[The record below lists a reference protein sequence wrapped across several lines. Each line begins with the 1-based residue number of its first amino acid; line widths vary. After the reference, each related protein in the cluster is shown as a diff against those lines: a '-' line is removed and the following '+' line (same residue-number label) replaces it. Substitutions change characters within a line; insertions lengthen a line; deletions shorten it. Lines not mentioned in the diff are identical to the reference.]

1 MVSKMKNNIEFND
14 NLLRLCLDYD
24 IIFNNDIMSLL
35 KEDIIMNTIERI
47 HKYKITKT
55 SDGRYTTYV
64 PDKTKPNGLK
74 QVRRYSQAKL
84 YKFLLEFYGIKEEK
98 KILYSDLFM
107 EWIDYKRNFVGA
119 NNKGLSQSTIRRYE
133 RDYDNY
139 LASTEIVMKNI
150 ADITSIDLETA
161 LKSIIENNKMHAAC
175 FKNLFGYVKNSF
187 EYAWRKQYIQNNP
200 ICYVDKDFLLTF
212 CIPDEPKI
220 DEDRVLTIQEFSSL
234 KKAVLNHES
243 KHPLYMPDYA
253 IELAM
258 LSGMRVGEIS
268 VLMWTDI
275 RDGYIYIDRAEQRL
289 DYSDRVCEIVIGEPK
304 NRKHR
309 KFPITPEISELFE
322 RISKLDIKGEFI
334 FSRENGE
341 RYKAH
346 DISCAVDRRA
356 KEADIPKTSIHG
368 IRRTVSSFLNGETNL
383 SRETI
388 ANMLGHLPATN
399 ERFYDYDITDKN
411 TKIKA
416 LSELSYKVIN
426 FSNSRANEKELETAN

>member
-1 MVSKMKNNIEFND
+1 
-14 NLLRLCLDYD
+14 
-24 IIFNNDIMSLL
+24 
-35 KEDIIMNTIERI
+35 
-47 HKYKITKT
+47 
-55 SDGRYTTYV
+55 
-64 PDKTKPNGLK
+64 
-74 QVRRYSQAKL
+74 
-84 YKFLLEFYGIKEEK
+84 
-98 KILYSDLFM
+98 
-107 EWIDYKRNFVGA
+107 
-119 NNKGLSQSTIRRYE
+119 
-133 RDYDNY
+133 
-139 LASTEIVMKNI
+139 MKNI

-220 DEDRVLTIQEFSSL
+220 DEDRVLTMQEFSSL

-243 KHPLYMPDYA
+243 RHPLYMPDYA

-275 RDGYIYIDRAEQRL
+275 RDGYVYIDRAEQRL

-334 FSRENGE
+334 FTRETGE

-426 FSNSRANEKELETAN
+426 FSNSRVNEKELETAN